1 MKCKALNDPSINVPP
16 SKCKSRKQKPG
27 AESSRKVTEKGKK
40 RTIKDFLQKKD
51 SQQKDSQE
59 NEDDNGDGNKNV
71 LLPFA
76 KSITKNMTTQSKIV
90 YGSTVPAARNG
101 SIQYVLDRSI

>member
-1 MKCKALNDPSINVPP
+1 MKRKALKDPLINVPP
-16 SKCKSRKQKPG
+16 SKCKSRKQKPA
-27 AESSRKVTEKGKK
+27 AESSKKVTEKRRK
-40 RTIKDFLQKKD
+40 RTIKDFLRE
-51 SQQKDSQE
+51 KDSQE
-59 NEDDNGDGNKNV
+59 NEDDNGDENKNV

-101 SIQYVLDRSI
+101 SIQYVLD